1 MRTGRGLL
9 VTQVRGLLRE
19 KMAGRGD
26 RWSRDEKRS
35 DVFRRVLFLHFPGSL
50 KTRIDSSGCLTHET
64 PGSWLTVRR
73 HIFFESISLHFC
85 LCCWLSLLSHE
96 KLWNAE
102 KCYLRLTFT
111 VADFRTV

>member
-26 RWSRDEKRS
+26 RWSRDEKGS

-64 PGSWLTVRR
+64 PGSWLTGG
-73 HIFFESISLHFC
+73 IFFL
-85 LCCWLSLLSHE
+85 
-96 KLWNAE
+96 KA
-102 KCYLRLTFT
+102 YLFIFVSAAGYRFFLMKNYGMLRN
-111 VADFRTV
+111 VI